1 MKSHRVLVTGSALV
15 AACAGAAGAALALAG
30 GPSSGVTSLGPF
42 RLTPFPQTGSC
53 GNTWDVTDYKLTY
66 TVYPQN
72 RDGSYTV
79 VQTAVGHGTSVAGAS
94 PEACN
99 GGPNNG
105 ATIGGGIHV
114 FEPNDITVQQVSGGT
129 FNPDGQCATPCVFGN
144 GNFTTAFFGASATHQ
159 VVSVNYVFTTPSNG
173 QLLVAD
179 SVTSGDI
186 TGNK

>member
-1 MKSHRVLVTGSALV
+1 VLVAVASA
-15 AACAGAAGAALALAG
+15 AALAIAG
-30 GPSSGVTSLGPF
+30 GPNSGVTSLGPF
-42 RLTPFPQTGSC
+42 PLTNFQQTGSC

-79 VQTAVGHGTSVAGAS
+79 VQTAVGHGTSLAGAS

-105 ATIGGGIHV
+105 ATIGGGIPV
-114 FEPNDITVQQVSGGT
+114 FEPNDITVDQIYGGT
-129 FNPDGQCATPCVFGN
+129 FNPQGQCSTPCVFAN
-144 GNFTTAFFGASATHQ
+144 GNFTHAFFGASATNQ
-159 VVSVNYVFTTPSNG
+159 FISLNYSLTTPNNG
-173 QLLVAD
+173 QILYAD

-186 TGNK
+186 TSNK